1 MAFVVYS
8 LHILRTIF
16 FYSDITS
23 GMIAAIILMVG
34 IIIGLT
40 WVLEVNRRSSQ
51 YRLILTLRHA
61 FHQYEEKYLR
71 ELNKQKTITP
81 KQIPEEGDRIVTK
94 KEPKILENYHSNG
107 E

>member
-1 MAFVVYS
+1 RRKIIWPFPQRFLDFALGATRTSIWMAFVVYF

-34 IIIGLT
+34 IIIEFT

-61 FHQYEEKYLR
+61 FHQYEEKYFLGI
-71 ELNKQKTITP
+71 K
-81 KQIPEEGDRIVTK
+81 
-94 KEPKILENYHSNG
+94 
-107 E
+107 